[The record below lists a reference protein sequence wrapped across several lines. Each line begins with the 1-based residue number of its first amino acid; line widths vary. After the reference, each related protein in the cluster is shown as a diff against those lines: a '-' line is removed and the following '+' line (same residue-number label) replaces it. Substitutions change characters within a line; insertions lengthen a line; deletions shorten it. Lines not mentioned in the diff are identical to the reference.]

1 MRLGRSRRAKAID
14 MTRDADFKKFVR
26 ARMAASDATYLQAR
40 TELTRTQP
48 AIEQP
53 PTDRAASPIPN
64 GAPSPLAQ
72 DPIIP
77 TALGKSARQFF
88 DDSRLRTIPT
98 KRTKRMAVLLV
109 SSRVSNRVERTRR
122 PRCRGCWLRSTR
134 TLRIR
139 AASSSTSVVSGAKRV
154 STRWHLRHRP
164 ATRGGPGVSPRGGR
178 RVRGAVAAHAAA
190 VTPGVALRRG
200 TSTGRVTRRSS

>member
-1 MRLGRSRRAKAID
+1 

-77 TALGKSARQFF
+77 TALGRSVRQFF
-88 DDSRLRTIPT
+88 DDGRLRTIPT

-109 SSRVSNRVERTRR
+109 LVTRLEPRRTYPEAEVSRMLAEVHKDS
-122 PRCRGCWLRSTR
+122 
-134 TLRIR
+134 
-139 AASSSTSVVSGAKRV
+139 AY
-154 STRWHLRHRP
+154 
-164 ATRGGPGVSPRGGR
+164 
-178 RVRGAVAAHAAA
+178 
-190 VTPGVALRRG
+190 LRRELVNVG
-200 TSTGRVTRRSS
+200 CLRREAGESTLAPAPPARDARWTQEFPREEADVFAALWQRTPQR

>member
-1 MRLGRSRRAKAID
+1 

-40 TELTRTQP
+40 TELMQTQP

-109 SSRVSNRVERTRR
+109 LVTRFEPRRTYPEAEVSRMLAEVHKDSAYLRR
-122 PRCRGCWLRSTR
+122 ELVNVGCLRREAGESTLAPAPPARDARWTQEFPRDRK
-134 TLRIR
+134 
-139 AASSSTSVVSGAKRV
+139 SVV
-154 STRWHLRHRP
+154 
-164 ATRGGPGVSPRGGR
+164 
-178 RVRGAVAAHAAA
+178 
-190 VTPGVALRRG
+190 
-200 TSTGRVTRRSS
+200 